1 MRMRALDA
9 ADGARRPAVV
19 HVAPD
24 PQGRGGMAAVVRG
37 LLASPLA
44 ERYELESITT
54 HRTGSAPLRLGLALS
69 GYIRLLAWC
78 IRNPDGLVHV
88 HAAVRGSIHR
98 KAIAILVARALRRP
112 VLVQIH
118 AGPGDIDDF
127 LARLRPAGRGF
138 LRAALARA
146 QSVVSVSE
154 ASSGAVAAAFG
165 LRAVGV
171 IANAAPEGPDTVEP
185 PPADVALY
193 LGGFEDPAKGGLDL
207 VAALPALLQAAPTL
221 SVRFAGPGE
230 PPAALTGLGGGR
242 VSWCGW
248 LDADAKA
255 RALAEAGIVLLP
267 SRSEGLPVVLL
278 EAMAHG
284 RAVVATRVGGI
295 PEVLRDEID
304 GVLVDPGDADALVR
318 ATAQLSRDPKK
329 LARLAGAARGHVAQ
343 LSEAR
348 IVERLD
354 VTYRALLGRR

>member
-207 VAALPALLQAAPTL
+207 A
-221 SVRFAGPGE
+221 
-230 PPAALTGLGGGR
+230 AALTGLGGGR

-354 VTYRALLGRR
+354 VTYRSLLGRR